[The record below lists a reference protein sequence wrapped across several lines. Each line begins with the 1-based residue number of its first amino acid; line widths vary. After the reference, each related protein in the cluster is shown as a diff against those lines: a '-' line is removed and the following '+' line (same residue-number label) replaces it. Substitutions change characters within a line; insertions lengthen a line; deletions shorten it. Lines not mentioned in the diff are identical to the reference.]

1 MPQAPT
7 INAFVEGQFSGITVE
22 VDNPDSVDHN
32 LIFRTEQSNPNW
44 VVLGVADPN
53 DSYTDYE
60 AASGISYTYRA
71 KAVSGE
77 DESAYSNQL
86 TRNVVFNKWWIRHLS
101 NPALSIENPFIDNDP
116 LEINTKEEQAKF
128 RPLQRKYPIVIK
140 DKGIKAAEFDLSI
153 QFLGEEAFVE
163 FEYLRSLQ
171 TTLLLQS
178 PMSRQWY
185 FVFDSEGRER
195 IHNTQD
201 AYRHMQVG
209 LIEVERPHYEE
220 VMIITDYYGGGGY

>member
-7 INAFVEGQFSGITVE
+7 ISAFVEGQFSGITVE
-22 VDNPDSVDHN
+22 VNNPDTVDYN
-32 LIFRTEQSNPNW
+32 LIFRTEQGESNW

-60 AASGISYTYRA
+60 AASGIPYTYRA
-71 KAVSGE
+71 KSVIGT

-86 TRNVVFNKWWIRHLS
+86 NRNVVFNKWWIRHLS
-101 NPALSIENPFIDNDP
+101 DSDLSIENPFIDNDP
-116 LEINTKEEQAKF
+116 LEINTKEEHAKF

-153 QFLGEEAFVE
+153 QFLGEESFIK

-171 TTLLLQS
+171 ITLLLQS
-178 PMSRQWY
+178 PMPRQWY

-201 AYRHMQVG
+201 SYRHMQIG
-209 LIEVERPHYEE
+209 LIEVERPHYE
-220 VMIITDYYGGGGY
+220 DL